1 MELHKN
7 ARTCPASRMLLIQR
21 IQAGMPM
28 SSAAEAAGVT
38 RRTASKWKRRH
49 NEAGTAALLDRS
61 SRPHRSPRQI
71 HPDVVEEILRL
82 RRRRQT
88 GPQIASRI
96 GSSPATVA
104 RILARQGLSRLKNL
118 DPTEP
123 VRRYQ
128 RDHPGEL
135 IHIDTKKLGRIQVIG
150 HRITGNRRQRS
161 RGAGWEFV
169 HVAID
174 DASRLAYAEV
184 LANERSP
191 TAAAFLR
198 RLVTWYSSHGVK
210 VSGIM
215 TDNGSCYRSH
225 RFASACR
232 RLGLRH
238 LRTRPY
244 RPCTNG
250 KAERFIQTL
259 LRGWAYHRPY
269 PTSVQRTQRLPKF
282 LSYYNHRRPH
292 ASLNRQPP
300 ASRLREQRPEN

>member
-21 IQAGMPM
+21 IQAGMPVT
-28 SSAAEAAGVT
+28 SAAEAAGVS
-38 RRTASKWKRRH
+38 RRSASKWKGRYR
-49 NEAGTAALLDRS
+49 EAGEAALVDRT
-61 SRPHRSPRQI
+61 SRPHRSPRQT
-71 HPDVVEEILRL
+71 HPAVVEEILRL
-82 RRRRQT
+82 RRSRQT
-88 GPQIASRI
+88 GQQIASRV
-96 GSSPATVA
+96 GSSPSTVA
-104 RILARQGLSRLKNL
+104 RILAREGLSRLKNL
-118 DPTEP
+118 DPKEP

-135 IHIDTKKLGRIQVIG
+135 IHIDTKKLGRIQVVG
-150 HRITGNRRQRS
+150 HRITGNRKQRA
-161 RGAGWEFV
+161 RRAGWEFV

-191 TAAAFLR
+191 TAVAFLR
-198 RLVTWYSSHGVK
+198 RLVAWYSSHGIK
-210 VSGIM
+210 VAGIM

-259 LRGWAYHRPY
+259 LRGWAYRRAY
-269 PTSVQRTQRLPKF
+269 PTSTQRSLRLPKF
-282 LSYYNHRRPH
+282 LSFYNYRRPH
-292 ASLNRQPP
+292 ASLDRRTP
-300 ASRLREQRPEN
+300 ATRLREQRPEN

>member
-7 ARTCPASRMLLIQR
+7 ARTCPASRMLMIQR
-21 IQAGMPM
+21 IQAGMAVT
-28 SSAAEAAGVT
+28 SAAEAAGVD
-38 RRTASKWKRRH
+38 RRTASKWRGRYQ
-49 NEAGTAALLDRS
+49 EAGEAALVDRS
-61 SRPHRSPRQI
+61 SRPHRSPRRT
-71 HPDVVEEILRL
+71 HPMVVEEILRL

-88 GPQIASRI
+88 GPQIACRV

-104 RILARQGLSRLKNL
+104 RILTREGLSRLKNL
-118 DPTEP
+118 DPTVP
-123 VRRYQ
+123 VVRYQ
-128 RDHPGEL
+128 RDQPGEL
-135 IHIDTKKLGRIQVIG
+135 IHIDIKKLGRIQVIG
-150 HRITGNRRQRS
+150 HRITGNRRQHG

-169 HVAID
+169 HVAVD

-191 TAAAFLR
+191 TAIAFLR
-198 RLVTWYSSHGVK
+198 RLVAWYSNHGIK
-210 VSGIM
+210 VAGIM

-225 RFASACR
+225 RFASACS

-259 LRGWAYHRPY
+259 LRGWAYKRAY
-269 PTSVQRTQRLPKF
+269 PTSTQRSLRLPKF
-282 LSYYNHRRPH
+282 LNYYNLRRPH
-292 ASLNRQPP
+292 ASLDRRTP
-300 ASRLREQRPEN
+300 AQRLREQRPEN

>member
-7 ARTCPASRMLLIQR
+7 ARTCPASRMLMIRR
-21 IQAGMPM
+21 IQAGIPVT
-28 SSAAEAAGVT
+28 SAAEAAGVS
-38 RRTASKWKRRH
+38 RRSASKWKSRYR
-49 NEAGTAALLDRS
+49 EAGEAALMDRS
-61 SRPHRSPRQI
+61 SRPHRSPRQT
-71 HPDVVEEILRL
+71 HTVVVEEILRL

-88 GPQIASRI
+88 GQQIASRV
-96 GSSPATVA
+96 GSSPSTVA
-104 RILARQGLSRLKNL
+104 RVLAREGLSRLKNL
-118 DPTEP
+118 DPKEP

-135 IHIDTKKLGRIQVIG
+135 IHIDIKKLGRIKVIG
-150 HRITGNRRQRS
+150 HRITGNRRQRA
-161 RGAGWEFV
+161 RHAGWEFV
-169 HVAID
+169 HVAVD

-191 TAAAFLR
+191 TAVAFLR
-198 RLVTWYSSHGVK
+198 RLLAWYSSHGITVK
-210 VSGIM
+210 GVM

-225 RFASACR
+225 RFAWACR

-259 LRGWAYHRPY
+259 LRGWAYHRAY
-269 PTSVQRTQRLPKF
+269 PTSTQRSQRLPKF
-282 LSYYNHRRPH
+282 LSYYNLRRPH
-292 ASLNRQPP
+292 ASLGRQTP
-300 ASRLREQRPEN
+300 AARLREQRPEN

>member
-1 MELHKN
+1 
-7 ARTCPASRMLLIQR
+7 MLLIQR
-21 IQAGMPM
+21 IQAGIPV
-28 SSAAEAAGVT
+28 SSAAEAAGVS
-38 RRTASKWKRRH
+38 RRTASKWKVAINWTARRRCWI
-49 NEAGTAALLDRS
+49 AARGPIVRLVKLLPSLSRRS
-61 SRPHRSPRQI
+61 SGCA
-71 HPDVVEEILRL
+71 DV
-82 RRRRQT
+82 
-88 GPQIASRI
+88 
-96 GSSPATVA
+96 
-104 RILARQGLSRLKNL
+104 ARQGLRSPVESDRALPRWPASWLERASLGSRTSTRSSPSTATRETTPESSSISTSRNWAAS
-118 DPTEP
+118 
-123 VRRYQ
+123 RW
-128 RDHPGEL
+128 
-135 IHIDTKKLGRIQVIG
+135 VIG
-150 HRITGNRRQRS
+150 HRITGNRRQRG

-198 RLVTWYSSHGVK
+198 RLVAWYSTHGVT
-210 VSGIM
+210 VTGIM
-215 TDNGSCYRSH
+215 TDNGSCYVSR

-269 PTSVQRTQRLPKF
+269 PTSTQR
-282 LSYYNHRRPH
+282 PH
-292 ASLNRQPP
+292 
-300 ASRLREQRPEN
+300 PETP

>member
-1 MELHKN
+1 
-7 ARTCPASRMLLIQR
+7 MLLIQR
-21 IQAGMPM
+21 IQAGIPVT
-28 SSAAEAAGVT
+28 SAAEAAGVT
-38 RRTASKWKRRH
+38 RRTASKWKGRYH
-49 NEAGTAALLDRS
+49 LAGAAALIDRS
-61 SRPHRSPRQI
+61 SRPHHSPRQT

-88 GPQIASRI
+88 GPQIASRV

-104 RILARQGLSRLKNL
+104 RVLARQGLSRLKNL
-118 DPTEP
+118 DPKEP

-150 HRITGNRRQRS
+150 HRITGNRRQRG
-161 RGAGWEFV
+161 RRAGWEFV
-169 HVAID
+169 HVAVD

-191 TAAAFLR
+191 TAVAFLR
-198 RLVTWYSSHGVK
+198 RLVAWYSSHGVK

-259 LRGWAYHRPY
+259 LRGWAYRRPY
-269 PTSVQRTQRLPKF
+269 PTSAHRTQRLPKF

-292 ASLNRQPP
+292 ASLNRQSPD
-300 ASRLREQRPEN
+300 SRLREQRPEN

>member
-21 IQAGMPM
+21 IQAGIPVT
-28 SSAAEAAGVT
+28 SAAEAAGVS
-38 RRTASKWKRRH
+38 RRTASKWKGRYQK
-49 NEAGTAALLDRS
+49 AGAAALVDRS
-61 SRPHRSPRQI
+61 SRPHRSPRQT
-71 HPDVVEEILRL
+71 PLVVVEEILRL

-88 GPQIASRI
+88 GPQIASRV

-104 RILARQGLSRLKNL
+104 RVLAREGLSRLKNL
-118 DPTEP
+118 DPKQP

-128 RDHPGEL
+128 RDRPGEL

-150 HRITGNRRQRS
+150 HRITGNRRQRGRS
-161 RGAGWEFV
+161 AGWEFV
-169 HVAID
+169 HVAVD

-184 LANERSP
+184 LANQRSP

-198 RLVTWYSSHGVK
+198 RLVAWYSSHGVK
-210 VSGIM
+210 VTGIM

-238 LRTRPY
+238 LLTRPY
-244 RPCTNG
+244 HPCTNG

-259 LRGWAYHRPY
+259 LRGWAYYRPY
-269 PTSVQRTQRLPKF
+269 PTSIHRTLRLPKF
-282 LSYYNHRRPH
+282 LTYYNQRRPH
-292 ASLNRQPP
+292 ASLARQTPV
-300 ASRLREQRPEN
+300 ARLREQRPEN

>member
-1 MELHKN
+1 MQLV
-7 ARTCPASRMLLIQR
+7 QR
-21 IQAGMPM
+21 IQAGMPVT
-28 SSAAEAAGVT
+28 SAAEAAGVN
-38 RRTASKWKRRH
+38 RRTASKWKGRH
-49 NEAGTAALLDRS
+49 QEGGEAALVDRS
-61 SRPHRSPRQI
+61 SRPHRSPRRT
-71 HPDVVEEILRL
+71 HPDVVEAILRL

-88 GPQIASRI
+88 GPQIASRV
-96 GSSPATVA
+96 GLSPATVA
-104 RILARQGLSRLKNL
+104 RVLTREGLSRLKNL
-118 DPTEP
+118 DPKEP

-128 RDHPGEL
+128 RDRPGEL
-135 IHIDTKKLGRIQVIG
+135 IHIDTKKLGRIKIVG
-150 HRITGNRRQRS
+150 HRITGNRRQRG
-161 RGAGWEFV
+161 RGAGWEVV
-169 HVAID
+169 HVAVD

-215 TDNGSCYRSH
+215 TDNGPCYVAN

-259 LRGWAYHRPY
+259 LRGWAYQRPY
-269 PTSVQRTQRLPKF
+269 PTSAQRTQRLPKF

>member
-1 MELHKN
+1 
-7 ARTCPASRMLLIQR
+7 MLMIQR
-21 IQAGMPM
+21 IEAGILVT
-28 SSAAEAAGVT
+28 SAAEAAGVS
-38 RRTASKWKRRH
+38 RRTASKWKGRYR
-49 NEAGTAALLDRS
+49 EAGEAALVDRS
-61 SRPHRSPRQI
+61 SRPRRSPGQT
-71 HPDVVEEILRL
+71 HPAVVEEILRL

-88 GPQIASRI
+88 GPQIASRV

-104 RILARQGLSRLKNL
+104 RVLAREGLSRLKNL
-118 DPTEP
+118 DPKEP

-135 IHIDTKKLGRIQVIG
+135 IHIDIKKLGRIQVVG
-150 HRITGNRRQRS
+150 HRITGDRRQRG

-169 HVAID
+169 HVAVD

-198 RLVTWYSSHGVK
+198 RLVAWYSSHGIT
-210 VSGIM
+210 VSGVM

-225 RFASACR
+225 RFASACG

-259 LRGWAYHRPY
+259 LRGWAYQRAY
-269 PTSVQRTQRLPKF
+269 PTSTQRSLRLPKF

-292 ASLNRQPP
+292 ASLGRQTP
-300 ASRLREQRPEN
+300 AARLREQRPEN